1 MSKKHITEAVENMND
16 LPADLGPMMKALG
29 TVLTDEFQKRN
40 GIFANKEERNERKN
54 EPLAE
59 VETSD
64 IQVRFGNRLITL
76 MPAVEGKPMIS
87 IPVGSSDKAT
97 PATIPR
103 EWMIGTMID
112 GLLSIFEG
120 QPDVVWQYVGN
131 INQAINNATHTDE
144 EGRMKV
150 VVADLPAHVHS
161 VEVAEMLQTFKRSF
175 RSRSAGSA
183 KLNFSFEVTEL
194 ERVQEPEVQVVKPLV
209 PDQTSMAERLLSHSN
224 DMNKQVA
231 AEVSH
236 TPSPEPEVHA
246 PANEP
251 AMHGNALLATAED
264 QLEEDAGSPSSPWNL
279 KLLKTDVEG
288 YLSSFA
294 ANAGGT
300 TTLDHV
306 AHGFNTTT
314 QSLKRLIEEH
324 FGQHPH
330 GILPDWETIESD
342 DRMLKITCTR
352 SPTGRFARGKP
363 IIVSYLPEHE
373 EFVTASEHLRRQLPP
388 NDDGDEDARIIAAER
403 EHFRGMVE
411 EEFNE
416 IIADAEPWVDTTALR
431 TAGTDAGRFEMIDA
445 ALGIGAWKHY
455 VDEDGEWLKH
465 NHDDEQGEGP
475 HPAKCDSCN
484 RGMTVGFLAYGA
496 TRICSPHCLWD
507 KEPLDSIKEDLEHL
521 RIAGTDDGTE
531 LFYTDWCLED
541 EDEHF
546 TLDGTLIEQEEVE
559 AKEAKAAEVIYDL
572 TGELTEDRIPIAQLM
587 NRRSDSQ

>member
-1 MSKKHITEAVENMND
+1 
-16 LPADLGPMMKALG
+16 
-29 TVLTDEFQKRN
+29 
-40 GIFANKEERNERKN
+40 
-54 EPLAE
+54 
-59 VETSD
+59 
-64 IQVRFGNRLITL
+64 
-76 MPAVEGKPMIS
+76 
-87 IPVGSSDKAT
+87 
-97 PATIPR
+97 
-103 EWMIGTMID
+103 
-112 GLLSIFEG
+112 
-120 QPDVVWQYVGN
+120 
-131 INQAINNATHTDE
+131 
-144 EGRMKV
+144 
-150 VVADLPAHVHS
+150 
-161 VEVAEMLQTFKRSF
+161 
-175 RSRSAGSA
+175 
-183 KLNFSFEVTEL
+183 
-194 ERVQEPEVQVVKPLV
+194 
-209 PDQTSMAERLLSHSN
+209 
-224 DMNKQVA
+224 
-231 AEVSH
+231 
-236 TPSPEPEVHA
+236 
-246 PANEP
+246 
-251 AMHGNALLATAED
+251 
-264 QLEEDAGSPSSPWNL
+264 
-279 KLLKTDVEG
+279 LLKTDVEG

-306 AHGFNTTT
+306 ANAFKTTT

-330 GILPDWETIESD
+330 GILSDWETIESD

-363 IIVSYLPEHE
+363 IIVSYLPD
-373 EFVTASEHLRRQLPP
+373 
-388 NDDGDEDARIIAAER
+388 DDGDEDARILAAER